1 MLRRGGEL
9 LGGRPGVLAVERS
22 MLGVY
27 GTLSVA
33 GLVLPVAARRIPRTL
48 RILGAVQAQVRRVLE
63 KAAGRPPDETLLVL
77 DATTGQNGIAQA
89 QAFTEAVEVTGVALT
104 KLDGTAK
111 GGVVLAVRD
120 RLGVPVKLI
129 GLGEGAG
136 DLEPFDGEEF
146 AERLLGG

>member
-48 RILGAVQAQVRRVLE
+48 RILRAVQAQ
-63 KAAGRPPDETLLVL
+63 
-77 DATTGQNGIAQA
+77 
-89 QAFTEAVEVTGVALT
+89 
-104 KLDGTAK
+104 
-111 GGVVLAVRD
+111 GGVFLAVR
-120 RLGVPVKLI
+120 GWG
-129 GLGEGAG
+129 GL
-136 DLEPFDGEEF
+136 
-146 AERLLGG
+146 LLGALLLGARLVGRQVLGRHMLGFARRSAVRLVFPPLETLGARRPSRWISGPPCRISVLGS